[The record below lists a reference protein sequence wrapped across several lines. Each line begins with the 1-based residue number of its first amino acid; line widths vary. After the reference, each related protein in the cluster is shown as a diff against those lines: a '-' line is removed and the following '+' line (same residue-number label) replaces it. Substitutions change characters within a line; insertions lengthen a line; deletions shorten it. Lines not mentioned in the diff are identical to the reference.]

1 KSSITEWEVM
11 YTTQITQ
18 KAKKYHDGFVQLT
31 LHGSIGR
38 QLVLLDER
46 RNNLDSRFLK
56 MDEKIESGATIS
68 FDAHLVEIGETR
80 EDHKSSGENSSNV
93 MRETVILHGQQNYA
107 HRNNT
112 VKTVKQEFI
121 KNGFLKSGASHSS
134 RYTTESSP
142 TEWKVLYTTQ
152 LTQKS
157 KKYHDGFLKLTICGS
172 RGRQAMLYDEMRKL
186 LNSGFLKREE
196 VIRTGASFVFDAYLV
211 DIGEPEGNNE
221 PVVDLTAQG
230 NSCNVVK
237 ERGKM
242 HEQQNSLTSNKYVL
256 KGKPPSNACLRKSVE
271 KDFNISSSIGK
282 KESSRTAPLRD
293 AHQILSF
300 LQKPRTQNGM
310 PADSTNTNMT
320 TKKGPLVSNAADLD
334 FPEDDKAPKLSVAH
348 EKSSESV
355 DARESRESID
365 VERPVDIMPS
375 EARSSGNGSQ
385 LVKGN
390 NGNSHQQLNSNKME
404 VESRWC
410 DGENASDMPSSDEK
424 NHPEDHLTCAWE
436 MDDCPSFDLGI

>member
-1 KSSITEWEVM
+1 MSSITEWEVM

-31 LHGSIGR
+31 LRGSIGR
-38 QLVLLDER
+38 QLVLLDEGR
-46 RNNLDSRFLK
+46 SNLDSRFLK
-56 MDEKIESGATIS
+56 MGEKIESGATIS
-68 FDAHLVEIGETR
+68 FDAHLVEIGEPR
-80 EDHKSSGENSSNV
+80 GDHKSSGENSSKV
-93 MRETVILHGQQNYA
+93 MRETGIVHGQQNCA
-107 HRNNT
+107 HRNDT
-112 VKTVKQEFI
+112 IKTVKQEFV
-121 KNGFLKSGASHSS
+121 KNGFLESGASHNSQHM
-134 RYTTESSP
+134 TESSP
-142 TEWKVLYTTQ
+142 TEWKVLYTAQ

-172 RGRQAMLYDEMRKL
+172 RVRQAMLYDETRKL
-186 LNSGFLKREE
+186 MNSGFLKREE
-196 VIRTGASFVFDAYLV
+196 VIRTGVSFVFDAYLV
-211 DIGEPEGNNE
+211 EIGEPEGNNA
-221 PVVDLTAQG
+221 PLADLTAEG

-237 ERGKM
+237 ETGKM

-256 KGKPPSNACLRKSVE
+256 KEKPLSNACLRKAVE
-271 KDFNISSSIGK
+271 SDFNISSNIGR

-300 LQKPRTQNGM
+300 LQKPRTQKGM
-310 PADSTNTNMT
+310 PADSANNNMT

-334 FPEDDKAPKLSVAH
+334 FPEDDKVPKLSVAH
-348 EKSSESV
+348 EKS
-355 DARESRESID
+355 RESIDVD

-375 EARSSGNGSQ
+375 EARSTGNGSQ

-410 DGENASDMPSSDEK
+410 DGENAADMPSSSCGPVVDEK